1 MAPQRIHLVRHGE
14 VENPNGLLYGRL
26 PGFGLS
32 TRGQRMAGLVAEDL
46 LVREVPA
53 LRVISSPLERTW
65 QSAQPIADAYGLQL
79 QIDERL
85 IEPWNAFEGQR
96 MHGRFSALRNPMSW
110 RHLANPLRPSW
121 GEPYR
126 EIRDRMR
133 AAIMDGV
140 SAAQDGDVVF
150 VTHQLPIWVVHLAL
164 ARRPLPHNP
173 RRRRCSLS
181 SITTFEY
188 HPATAFVEVD
198 YREPAITESEHA
210 IDQGAV

>member
-32 TRGQRMAGLVAEDL
+32 ERGRRMAGLVAEDL
-46 LVREVPA
+46 AAREVPVA
-53 LRVISSPLERTW
+53 RVLSSPLQRARE
-65 QSAQPIADAYGLQL
+65 SAEPLARAFGTALE
-79 QIDERL
+79 IDERL

-110 RHLANPLRPSW
+110 RRLINPARPSW

-133 AAIMDGV
+133 AAIVEGSGGV
-140 SAAQDGDVVF
+140 DGDVVF
-150 VTHQLPIWVVHLAL
+150 VTHQLPIWIVHLAL
-164 ARRPLPHNP
+164 SRRPLFHDP
-173 RRRRCSLS
+173 RRRRCALS
-181 SITTFEY
+181 SVTSFEY
-188 HPATAFVEVD
+188 HPATAFTEVD
-198 YREPAITESEHA
+198 YREPAITEAERA
-210 IDQGAV
+210 VDQGAA